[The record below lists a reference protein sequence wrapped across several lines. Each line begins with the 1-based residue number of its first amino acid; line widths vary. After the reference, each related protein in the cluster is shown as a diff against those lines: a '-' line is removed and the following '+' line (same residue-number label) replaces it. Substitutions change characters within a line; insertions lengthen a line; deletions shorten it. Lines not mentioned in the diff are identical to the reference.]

1 LSHREDV
8 VFDGAVVEFVA
19 FGVGG
24 HRMLLI
30 DRRPVERR
38 IDEHD
43 AQRMQFTDSTAMCGA
58 ASVID
63 DTVSHAS
70 CGDERLGC
78 KRVVD

>member
-1 LSHREDV
+1 MTAETFATEKIS
-8 VFDGAVVEFVA
+8 GA
-19 FGVGG
+19 
-24 HRMLLI
+24 
-30 DRRPVERR
+30 